1 MMAFRIPILLSGAA
15 LGLCLCAAANSDSEP
30 VNAGLLNVVEKSR
43 NSEIRVAEDV
53 DWNAFSGFRI
63 DRATVEFRK
72 NWARDLRQ
80 RSDIIIRETDYAR
93 IRDSMAELVDEAL
106 VRELSEDGVFE
117 PVDDEGDG
125 VLRLVPRVLDL
136 DIVAPDRARNHIGG
150 ALTDSQGSMTMELDF
165 IDTSNGVLLATTRHH
180 LRDPY
185 KGYMEWTTSPT
196 NRRAARL
203 MLERWADQL
212 DDWLEGSRSLLAD

>member
-1 MMAFRIPILLSGAA
+1 MMAIRFPVLLVCTA
-15 LGLCLCAAANSDSEP
+15 LGLCLSTAAIGSSEHVDADSL
-30 VNAGLLNVVEKSR
+30 VVVEKSR
-43 NSEIRVAEDV
+43 NSEIRAAEDV
-53 DWNAFSGFRI
+53 DWNAFRGFRI

-80 RSDIIIRETDYAR
+80 RSDIIIREGDYTR
-93 IRDSMAELVDEAL
+93 IMNSMAELVDEAL

-117 PVDDEGDG
+117 PAEDDGEGI
-125 VLRLVPRVLDL
+125 VRLVPRILDL
-136 DIVAPDRARNHIGG
+136 DIIAPDRARNYIGG

-165 IDTSNGVLLATTRHH
+165 IDTSNGALVATTHHH
-180 LRDPY
+180 LRDPH

-203 MLERWADQL
+203 MLERWADRL
-212 DDWLEGSRSLLAD
+212 SDWLDESRSLVAD